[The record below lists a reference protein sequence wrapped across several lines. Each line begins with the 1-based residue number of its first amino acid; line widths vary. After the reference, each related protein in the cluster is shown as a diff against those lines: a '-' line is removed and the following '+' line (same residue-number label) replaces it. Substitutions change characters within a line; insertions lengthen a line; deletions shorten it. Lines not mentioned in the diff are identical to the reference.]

1 VFLASQCGEEGSQTH
16 EISLPAIAQSDSFQ
30 TLIGNKS
37 CLLPLTNS

>member
-1 VFLASQCGEEGSQTH
+1 VFLASQGGEEGSQTH

-30 TLIGNKS
+30 ASRGKKS